1 MTQGSPSPGELVH
14 YGVKGMKWGVRKART
29 GDLNVRAS
37 RNERVAAGKG
47 SLTDKVVTLGG
58 SSAARLITSGGLKK
72 EAARRAADKRAQI
85 ERLSTGKA
93 KASDVLRAY
102 GTVSVASLVGSM
114 FKGNDF
120 VPGKN

>member
-1 MTQGSPSPGELVH
+1 MGEDLKH

-29 GDLNVRAS
+29 GDLHVRAK

-47 SLTDKVVTLGG
+47 SFVDKAVTLGG
-58 SSAARLITSGGLKK
+58 SSVGNLVVNRGLKG
-72 EAARRAADKRAQI
+72 EAARRAADKRGQI

-102 GTVSVASLVGSM
+102 GGLSVSSLLISAH
-114 FKGNDF
+114 KKSDF
-120 VPGKN
+120 DIRDRGA